1 MNISTDFSQNLG
13 TKSEQYMPQKLA
25 WKKIRTQTIFR
36 NIKLKSYKFMI
47 SDIAESSFTIT
58 SHLKLILIYSP
69 PCFP

>member
-36 NIKLKSYKFMI
+36 NIKSKSYKFV
-47 SDIAESSFTIT
+47 
-58 SHLKLILIYSP
+58 ILQSLALRSLRI
-69 PCFP
+69 